1 MPNQRID
8 RNWYTRYRKHM
19 MAVVILIVAVVLGT
33 TFFKGCSAIGKDS
46 RKDVYTPSED
56 DGFIYKANL
65 LLREII
71 EDAKKENSRRPQ
83 TLQQLNAKYGALH
96 FELPYNYAE
105 AAGGRASDIRLVSI
119 NPDSIRS
126 SSLRKF
132 FYNSDLPAL
141 LLKQKQNLGQRIFN
155 IKFERGGLELKSIQL
170 VPSMFKLALVKD
182 PWEGTILARESS
194 LFPERN
200 HCFLTWGMNMLPI
213 RMNAS
218 SQGDYIVTAD
228 FASKRFSRLGKPVDY
243 YDCYRKYGND
253 STKLII
259 NLGGDGNC
267 LKIEYVSPEKVRI
280 KTEGSISCST
290 LDSIGQVRQTT
301 FSEAGKGSVAHEFRN
316 DLKLVVTDAQGAKIT
331 EFVLTHHNPM
341 LNLSMVVSSNAGKMR
356 YFEGK
361 NFTDHFTQ
369 QVIHGLSSTMRNT
382 IFRDTVQLSLDPL
395 LSVAFEE
402 ELKGYCENVLKKSPD
417 IHASSTDQWE
427 LSMTVMDMATGNV
440 LAVPYYRSEDD
451 HVDYDVAIG
460 RKNPALLRRYLGSV
474 FKPLL
479 TLAAVEAT
487 PSLISLNTVG
497 KYSLDRSS
505 IVLGKDG
512 KPKSAKA
519 KFFGTDID
527 AWALSAKTQ
536 GFWSGSP
543 RIGEYLAHSD
553 DVYPVALAVLSLA
566 GFDGQN
572 ANYDFSRSNAF
583 GSNLMLQ
590 KDPDRINWTEQPLI
604 RNLDLLYDLKSYND
618 IFADDSL
625 NMSYY
630 LWRNLQLSG
639 DDQFGLDIINP
650 DVTVMHYQKLY
661 DQPHKLKTNL
671 VPWVLGQGTNE
682 WNCVKLAEAWT
693 RMLTKREVRA
703 SFIDRPD
710 SVPSLVERLRTK
722 SNTNPNDVWNR
733 FLDELSYAQSHSP
746 GLLTPMDNAVKS
758 LGHDLVLFS
767 KTGTPN
773 NYDRPEW
780 KTLDGRSHWLDVG
793 IYCMGLMP
801 SSSCQQVRQGG
812 KASGLMCVI
821 RITRITRQKPSDD
834 GVSSTHARNFF
845 SANKR
850 RLQKFYDMTRQYLNE
865 GK

>member
-1 MPNQRID
+1 M
-8 RNWYTRYRKHM
+8 
-19 MAVVILIVAVVLGT
+19 
-33 TFFKGCSAIGKDS
+33 
-46 RKDVYTPSED
+46 
-56 DGFIYKANL
+56 
-65 LLREII
+65 
-71 EDAKKENSRRPQ
+71 
-83 TLQQLNAKYGALH
+83 
-96 FELPYNYAE
+96 
-105 AAGGRASDIRLVSI
+105 
-119 NPDSIRS
+119 
-126 SSLRKF
+126 
-132 FYNSDLPAL
+132 
-141 LLKQKQNLGQRIFN
+141 
-155 IKFERGGLELKSIQL
+155 
-170 VPSMFKLALVKD
+170 
-182 PWEGTILARESS
+182 
-194 LFPERN
+194 
-200 HCFLTWGMNMLPI
+200 
-213 RMNAS
+213 
-218 SQGDYIVTAD
+218 
-228 FASKRFSRLGKPVDY
+228 
-243 YDCYRKYGND
+243 
-253 STKLII
+253 
-259 NLGGDGNC
+259 
-267 LKIEYVSPEKVRI
+267 
-280 KTEGSISCST
+280 
-290 LDSIGQVRQTT
+290 
-301 FSEAGKGSVAHEFRN
+301 
-316 DLKLVVTDAQGAKIT
+316 
-331 EFVLTHHNPM
+331 
-341 LNLSMVVSSNAGKMR
+341 
-356 YFEGK
+356 
-361 NFTDHFTQ
+361 
-369 QVIHGLSSTMRNT
+369 
-382 IFRDTVQLSLDPL
+382 
-395 LSVAFEE
+395 
-402 ELKGYCENVLKKSPD
+402 
-417 IHASSTDQWE
+417 
-427 LSMTVMDMATGNV
+427 
-440 LAVPYYRSEDD
+440 
-451 HVDYDVAIG
+451 
-460 RKNPALLRRYLGSV
+460 
-474 FKPLL
+474 
-479 TLAAVEAT
+479 
-487 PSLISLNTVG
+487 
-497 KYSLDRSS
+497 
-505 IVLGKDG
+505 
-512 KPKSAKA
+512 
-519 KFFGTDID
+519 
-527 AWALSAKTQ
+527 
-536 GFWSGSP
+536 
-543 RIGEYLAHSD
+543 
-553 DVYPVALAVLSLA
+553 LSLA

-572 ANYDFSRSNAF
+572 ATYDFSRSNAF

-710 SVPSLVERLRTK
+710 TVPSLVERLRTK

-733 FLDELSYAQSHSP
+733 FLDELTYAQSHSP

-850 RLQKFYDMTRQYLNE
+850 RLQKFYDMTRQYLND